1 MDETLKRLY
10 VEPRFTAGYSPAIVK
25 AFRKRIQFIRG
36 AQDERDLYA
45 WKSLHFEKLQGREP
59 ERSIRLNS
67 QWRLIVELAGEAD
80 RKTIRILG
88 VEDYH

>member
-1 MDETLKRLY
+1 
-10 VEPRFTAGYSPAIVK
+10 
-25 AFRKRIQFIRG
+25 
-36 AQDERDLYA
+36 
-45 WKSLHFEKLQGREP
+45 LHFEKLQGRES

-80 RKTIRILG
+80 RKTVRILG